1 MKEAVDSFPKLT
13 GVGTVGRD
21 ELRVVE
27 LFGGKDCVVVGV
39 GSCVE
44 G

>member
-1 MKEAVDSFPKLT
+1 VKEAVDSFPKLT
-13 GVGTVGRD
+13 GVRAVGCD

-39 GSCVE
+39 GSCAE